1 MYGAVPPAGVA
12 VTVDVVTGS
21 PVLASLKAFTL
32 VNLDASWK
40 LTRTTELYGR
50 VENLFDQGY
59 QEVFSFQGAGR
70 AAYAGVRVR
79 F

>member
-1 MYGAVPPAGVA
+1 
-12 VTVDVVTGS
+12 
-21 PVLASLKAFTL
+21 L
-32 VNLDASWK
+32 VNLNASWR
-40 LTRTTELYGR
+40 LTKTTELYGR

-59 QEVFSFQGAGR
+59 QEVFSFEGAGR